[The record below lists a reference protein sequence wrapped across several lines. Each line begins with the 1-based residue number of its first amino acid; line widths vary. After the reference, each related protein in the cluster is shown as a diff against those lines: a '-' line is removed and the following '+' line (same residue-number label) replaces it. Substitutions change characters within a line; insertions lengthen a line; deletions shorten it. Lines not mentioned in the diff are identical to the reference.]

1 MSLVARAQ
9 YFQQKESFF
18 HCMDPRAKMAV
29 ALIYSIACPL
39 IDHIWILAALTLLS
53 IVFMIVARLITM
65 LWVTLAF
72 ALIPFAIYVPVEAW
86 LWNKEPDYIT
96 YIKLYFTVTPIM
108 YCGMILGFTTS
119 LDRMMGAFEKLRM
132 PKPVRYGIMVALRY
146 LVMLESE
153 CSLLLQG
160 LKVRGFKI
168 TFADFFMRP
177 MKPLKLLVLPMLIRS
192 FKVADQMAAAAE
204 LKGVSAPLTP
214 KKVQPIFFKPSDF
227 GFVSFNLAIMMAA
240 WVVI

>member
-1 MSLVARAQ
+1 MSLIARAQ

-29 ALIYSIACPL
+29 ALIYSISCPL
-39 IDHIWILAALTLLS
+39 IDHIWILAGLTLLS
-53 IVFMIVARLITM
+53 IVFMIIARLITM
-65 LWVTLAF
+65 LWVTVAF

-86 LWNKEPDYIT
+86 LWNKEPDYLT
-96 YIKLYFTVTPIM
+96 YIELYFTVTPIM

-146 LVMLESE
+146 LVMLEAE
-153 CSLLLQG
+153 CSSLWQG

-168 TFADFFMRP
+168 TFADFFIRP
-177 MKPLKLLVLPMLIRS
+177 MKPLKLIVIPMLIRS

-204 LKGVSAPLTP
+204 LKGVSAPITP
-214 KKVQPIFFKPSDF
+214 QKMEPIFFRPVDF
-227 GFVSFNLAIMMAA
+227 AFVSFNFIIMVTALVA
-240 WVVI
+240 V